1 MSESKPT
8 PGPWYPKPAPYGWD
22 VWGNLDDGKDTWV
35 GPVQRIISPHARIG
49 NSRAIEAAW
58 DETEANARLIAAAPE
73 TAAERDRLKEV
84 NAELLE
90 VLRLTADQALRCEI
104 PEGYGPEFRSE
115 EWDAGYDAAI
125 RSARAAIAK
134 AEGGAA

>member
-1 MSESKPT
+1 MSGGE
-8 PGPWYPKPAPYGWD
+8 PKEEWTYAKCPCG
-22 VWGNLDDGKDTWV
+22 
-35 GPVQRIISPHARIG
+35 H
-49 NSRAIEAAW
+49 RACNQYTINRQGSVSFSLEDAQ
-58 DETEANARLIAAAPE
+58 LIAAAPE
-73 TAAERDRLKEV
+73 TAAERDRLKAL

-125 RSARAAIAK
+125 SSARAAIAK

>member
-1 MSESKPT
+1 MRVAAA
-8 PGPWYPKPAPYGWD
+8 PASFFLPPD
-22 VWGNLDDGKDTWV
+22 K
-35 GPVQRIISPHARIG
+35 QAER
-49 NSRAIEAAW
+49 
-58 DETEANARLIAAAPE
+58 EANARLIAAAPE
-73 TAAERDRLKEV
+73 TAAERDRLKAL

-125 RSARAAIAK
+125 SSARAAISKAK
-134 AEGGAA
+134 GGAA

>member
-8 PGPWYPKPAPYGWD
+8 PGPWSAFVVEETMTVAVDIGPHPS
-22 VWGNLDDGKDTWV
+22 GKRPNVVDWTGFDTCGLPFDQQV
-35 GPVQRIISPHARIG
+35 
-49 NSRAIEAAW
+49 
-58 DETEANARLIAAAPE
+58 ANARLIAAAPE

-125 RSARAAIAK
+125 SSARAAIAK
-134 AEGGAA
+134 ASGDVL

>member
-1 MSESKPT
+1 MNESKPT
-8 PGPWYPKPAPYGWD
+8 PGPWYVSQVGLTNGGERPITTEDGRICTVDCQTPFKRGEGWQSECE
-22 VWGNLDDGKDTWV
+22 V
-35 GPVQRIISPHARIG
+35 R
-49 NSRAIEAAW
+49 
-58 DETEANARLIAAAPE
+58 EANARLIAAAPE

-90 VLRLTADQALRCEI
+90 VLRLIADQALRCEI

-125 RSARAAIAK
+125 SSARAAISKAK
-134 AEGGAA
+134 GGVA

>member
-1 MSESKPT
+1 MSGGT
-8 PGPWYPKPAPYGWD
+8 PGPWSAFVVGETMTVAVDIGPHPS
-22 VWGNLDDGKDTWV
+22 GKRPNVVDWTGFDACGLPFDQQV
-35 GPVQRIISPHARIG
+35 
-49 NSRAIEAAW
+49 
-58 DETEANARLIAAAPE
+58 ANARLIAAAPE
-73 TAAERDRLKEV
+73 TAAERDRLKAL

-125 RSARAAIAK
+125 SSARAAIAK

>member
-8 PGPWYPKPAPYGWD
+8 PGPWRVSNARPTKVRGFDILAGYVKIVASAHLGHDLY
-22 VWGNLDDGKDTWV
+22 KD
-35 GPVQRIISPHARIG
+35 QAER
-49 NSRAIEAAW
+49 
-58 DETEANARLIAAAPE
+58 EANARLIAAAPE

-125 RSARAAIAK
+125 SSARAAISKAK
-134 AEGGAA
+134 GGAA